1 MDVLEGYSK
10 CTERETYHLPREN
23 CYKKIKSVSELK
35 WLESKMR
42 VNTELVGGKVPENKS
57 CPPSFLAF
65 CKVNYLP
72 QGQIFGIYIYLVCME
87 FDEWIN
93 FLLVYETD
101 LY

>member
-1 MDVLEGYSK
+1 
-10 CTERETYHLPREN
+10 
-23 CYKKIKSVSELK
+23 
-35 WLESKMR
+35 MR
-42 VNTELVGGKVPENKS
+42 VNTELVGEKVPQNKS
-57 CPPSFLAF
+57 CPPSFLVF

-72 QGQIFGIYIYLVCME
+72 QGQIFVIYIYIVCME